1 MNTQKFSA
9 AMGEISDKYINE
21 ALSYKRKTK
30 KRGWLKVGA
39 VAACLCLVLAGLF
52 PLFNQ
57 PGVSPFVLTAYALES
72 DNTVSAAVMM
82 EGENIPVTM
91 FEADNGVWGFVFSY
105 EAENPTDYVSI
116 SIMTAGQQITIDEQ
130 ITAINGLE
138 LDNEQIYTFF
148 IPPQDEAGPFSLPFT
163 MEDESTNQIA
173 MLHVVIEQ
181 NEGGYVARV
190 DEVTIHERKEAPPK
204 EW

>member
-1 MNTQKFSA
+1 MTTKKFSE
-9 AMGEISDKYINE
+9 AMSELEDKYITE
-21 ALSYKRKTK
+21 AITYQRSKK
-30 KRGWLKVGA
+30 KRNWFKWVAA
-39 VAACLCLVLAGLF
+39 VACICLVLAGLF
-52 PLFNQ
+52 PLLHQ
-57 PGVSPFVLTAYALES
+57 PSVSPFVLTAYALES
-72 DNTVSAAVMM
+72 DNTVSTAVMM

-91 FEADNGVWGFVFSY
+91 FEADNGVWGFVFSH

-116 SIMTAGQQITIDEQ
+116 SIMTAGQQVTIDEQ

-148 IPPQDEAGPFSLPFT
+148 IPPQDETGPFSLPFT

-181 NEGGYVARV
+181 SEGGYVARV
-190 DEVTIHERKEAPPK
+190 DEVTIHERKEAP
-204 EW
+204 

>member
-1 MNTQKFSA
+1 MTTKKFSE
-9 AMGEISDKYINE
+9 AMSELEDKYVTE
-21 ALSYKRKTK
+21 AITYQRSKK
-30 KRGWLKVGA
+30 KRNWFKWVA
-39 VAACLCLVLAGLF
+39 TAACICLVLAGLF

-91 FEADNGVWGFVFSY
+91 FEADNGVWGFVFSH

-116 SIMTAGQQITIDEQ
+116 SIMTAGQQVTIDEQ

-148 IPPQDEAGPFSLPFT
+148 IPPQDEAGPFNLPFT

-181 NEGGYVARV
+181 SEGGYVARV
-190 DEVTIHERKEAPPK
+190 DEVTIHERKEAP
-204 EW
+204 

>member
-1 MNTQKFSA
+1 MKTKTFSNA
-9 AMGEISDKYINE
+9 LGEIGDKYITEANE
-21 ALSYKRKTK
+21 YTAEKKMHRWNWRTIAAYVAVIALIA
-30 KRGWLKVGA
+30 GA
-39 VAACLCLVLAGLF
+39 IPFLNNGPA
-52 PLFNQ
+52 
-57 PGVSPFVLTAYALES
+57 VSPFVLTAYALEN

-91 FEADNGVWGFVFSY
+91 FESNNGVWGFVFSH

-116 SIMTAGQQITIDEQ
+116 SIMTAGQQVTVDEQ

-148 IPPQDEAGPFSLPFT
+148 IPPQDETGPFNLPFT

-181 NEGGYVARV
+181 SEGGYVARV
-190 DEVTIHERKEAPPK
+190 DEVTIHERKEAP
-204 EW
+204 